1 MYTAIMNQTAIKRKA
16 LTRDLYKKA
25 KILALAGDETRIR
38 ILCTLFE
45 YKNVCVSDIAE
56 SLNMSIASTSHH
68 LQLLS
73 DSGLVMTKREG
84 KNICYSLNKHPLIK
98 YIRQFICHKE

>member
-1 MYTAIMNQTAIKRKA
+1 MFNSMNQTAIKQKPLTSDLSRKA
-16 LTRDLYKKA
+16 R
-25 KILALAGDETRIR
+25 ILALAGDETRIR

-45 YKNVCVSDIAE
+45 YKNVCVTDIAKT
-56 SLNMSIASTSHH
+56 LKMSVASVSHH
-68 LQLLS
+68 LQMLS
-73 DSGLVMTKREG
+73 ENELVVTRREG